1 MNFSRMG
8 SGKPVIIVH
17 GLFGNLDNLKNLAT
31 SLSQFRDVICVDVRN
46 HGASPWSNSMD
57 YNGLAHDIF
66 YLLEEL
72 NLNTVDLI
80 GHSMGGKIIM
90 SCALLFPERI
100 NSIVVADIAPV
111 RYKPH
116 HDHVLKAL
124 VELDLQRIQKRKD
137 ALEQLLEAGIDQAT
151 SQFILKNMNFK
162 TKPVSWKMN
171 VDILYQEYDSI
182 TGWPFKDKVFD
193 KPTLFIKGEHSDY
206 ITKEHRQDVL
216 AQFPQ
221 AKVKIITETS
231 HWLHAEKPAIFNK
244 LVSDFL
250 KRNTDA

>member
-1 MNFSRMG
+1 M
-8 SGKPVIIVH
+8 IIVH

-31 SLSQFRDVICVDVRN
+31 SLAQFRDVISVDVRN
-46 HGASPWSNSMD
+46 HGASPWSHDMD
-57 YNGLAHDIF
+57 YSSLAHDIF

-72 NLNTVDLI
+72 KLDKVDLV

-100 NSIVVADIAPV
+100 DSIVVADIAPV

-124 VELDLQRIQKRKD
+124 VELDLKRIVKRND
-137 ALEQLLEAGIDQAT
+137 ALEQLLKAGVDQST

-162 TKPVSWKMN
+162 SKPVTWKMN
-171 VDILYQEYDSI
+171 VDVLYQEYDSI
-182 TGWPFKDKVFD
+182 TGWPFQGKVFD
-193 KPTLFIKGEHSDY
+193 KPTLFIKGENSDY
-206 ITKEHRQDVL
+206 ITKEHRSDVL

-221 AKVKIITETS
+221 AQVKIITETS

-250 KRNTDA
+250 KKTSNDEP